1 MRPPQ
6 ALAGLV
12 SLLRR
17 IEVRQVRQPPS
28 VLWTATTFCTLS
40 AVQRSALAS
49 LGPQRW
55 WSARCFSPLPPE
67 HPPGPDPTT
76 PDRIPVAGSGIR
88 GGEAQRAPNHHVQLI
103 KETNGRQV
111 ELVGASKD
119 AIAFL
124 GLTADSRWEGAWERG
139 AADKRPSA
147 GCRGLW
153 PCSPGKGEAFVGRRT
168 LLRTNCEGMQLAIGR
183 PGCPLFPV
191 QISGYAAQ

>member
-1 MRPPQ
+1 MVVSTLFLSASPRASPGPRPNDTRSHPCR
-6 ALAGLV
+6 GLGNT
-12 SLLRR
+12 RWR
-17 IEVRQVRQPPS
+17 GTARYG
-28 VLWTATTFCTLS
+28 ATTHWPVVIL
-40 AVQRSALAS
+40 R
-49 LGPQRW
+49 
-55 WSARCFSPLPPE
+55 ARLTSI
-67 HPPGPDPTT
+67 GT
-76 PDRIPVAGSGIR
+76 
-88 GGEAQRAPNHHVQLI
+88 APNHHVQLI